1 MSEKVDVKKLK
12 VQELRDE
19 LSKRGLDPNG
29 LKQDLQSRLQA
40 ALDDEEFNLDEP
52 TASAPAVGD
61 DAGEDEQEGD
71 DEEAEEE
78 APEHDADDAEEGEGE
93 GEEEGDYEGEE
104 GDEGAGDETDANLPP
119 AESTA
124 STAVVPPPAP
134 SSKISSVGLDST
146 TEKIL
151 QRAARFGTGIPSTV
165 QAKLEEEKRAARA
178 ARFGIE
184 PSTQPAKNANKHNNN
199 NNNNNKKN
207 NNKQQRTAAPVSD
220 EALQKR
226 IARFGA
232 IAPTAQKAE
241 AQAKLQKRKERF
253 GGNDATPASK
263 KQKVEIDPE
272 MQAKLDARAKR
283 FAASA

>member
-52 TASAPAVGD
+52 TASAPAAGD
-61 DAGEDEQEGD
+61 DAADEGQEGEEEDAEDEAQEN
-71 DEEAEEE
+71 
-78 APEHDADDAEEGEGE
+78 DADDAEEGEGE

-104 GDEGAGDETDANLPP
+104 GDDAAGDETDGNLPP

-124 STAVVPPPAP
+124 STTVVPPPAP
-134 SSKISSVGLDST
+134 SSKISSVGLDAT

-184 PSTQPAKNANKHNNN
+184 PSTQPAKNTNKQ
-199 NNNNNKKN
+199 NNKKNN
-207 NNKQQRTAAPVSD
+207 NNKQQRTAPVSD
-220 EALQKR
+220 EAMQKR